1 MSGTAGKVAL
11 VGSVTPLGGTCPGG
25 ASIAD
30 FVGYGTGAS
39 CFEGSGP
46 TPTLSNTTAAIRVD
60 PGVDTN
66 DNALH
71 FREGAP
77 TPHNVTGIPPSGVG
91 RAMPAAVQSGGSS
104 RLTVSV
110 TPGAAPAAPSVAVTA
125 DSVLRSAVRD
135 CRRSTTTARR
145 AATSRRTTAFFRGRP
160 ASLAVP
166 GSGRSPPPSP
176 RPSPCPSPCPCRERP
191 RSPSASPS
199 SRSPRCRLPR
209 SRDRR

>member
-11 VGSVTPLGGTCPGG
+11 VGSVTALGGTCPGG

-66 DNALH
+66 DNALD

-104 RLTVSV
+104 RLTVTV
-110 TPGAAPAAPSVAVTA
+110 TPGAVPAAPSVAVTA
-125 DSVLRSAVRD
+125 DLSPIGGPGLQTFYDDGVTGGDV
-135 CRRSTTTARR
+135 TANDRIFSWTASIPGGPGFR
-145 AATSRRTTAFFRGRP
+145 TITATISETLSRR
-160 ASLAVP
+160 
-166 GSGRSPPPSP
+166 
-176 RPSPCPSPCPCRERP
+176 PCRERP